1 MQVNPVSAIRP
12 LRIRQ
17 KPVAASGRDNTSA
30 AGVWPGEIATLP
42 AHIAS
47 AALQRTARYGAHSEY
62 ATQLLA
68 GRHASDETHLERQ
81 QHLAQ
86 YASAADNER
95 KFHSWSVSV

>member
-17 KPVAASGRDNTSA
+17 KPVATSSQDSTSA
-30 AGVWPGEIATLP
+30 ASIWPGEIATLP

-47 AALQRTARYGAHSEY
+47 AALNRTAHHDAHSQY

-68 GRHASDETHLERQ
+68 SRSAADETRLERQ

-86 YASAADNER
+86 YESVADNER
-95 KFHSWSVSV
+95 NFHSWSVSV

>member
-17 KPVAASGRDNTSA
+17 KPVTASNPDRASA
-30 AGVWPGEIATLP
+30 AAARFGEIDALP
-42 AHIAS
+42 AHIA
-47 AALQRTARYGAHSEY
+47 ATALKRDAHHGAHSEY
-62 ATQLLA
+62 AAQLLA
-68 GRHASDETHLERQ
+68 GRDASAETHLERR